1 MSHIN
6 DSIGVA
12 ADDRR
17 QKRMR
22 EASADRQ
29 VREARQAA
37 RSSRGRGG
45 IALRVRWSR
54 PRRSSPAVT
63 HGWKPAAATRVDLKC
78 LRAD

>member
-6 DSIGVA
+6 DSISVA
-12 ADDRR
+12 AGDRR
-17 QKRMR
+17 QKRLR

-29 VREARQAA
+29 AREARHAA

-54 PRRSSPAVT
+54 LRRGSPAVT
-63 HGWKPAAATRVDLKC
+63 HGWEPGAAARVDLRC